1 MSYARPVIP
10 LLIAFIFGIA
20 SGNISP
26 GYQIYSFA
34 VILISSGYLFFLFKN
49 NQNGISSPI
58 ILFFSLGYLAI
69 QPWVSEVFPSNHVV
83 NFAGE
88 KEQTI
93 IGIIESYNR
102 SRFVVKVEKINSIS
116 VTGKMQI
123 TVNEMKFFEGDRVLF
138 SGKIKKIKNFRNP
151 GGFDYV
157 KYMAFKNIRV
167 SAYVSNKKIKLIE
180 KNNRS
185 FSYRNFMDGI
195 GNGDAENIF
204 KSLIIGDTSCVSTD
218 LWNKFNKTGISHILS
233 ISGFHISIV
242 AGTFFLF
249 LKFIFERIDYFLW
262 NALVK
267 KACALIA
274 IIPVWIYIFLS
285 GMSDPSIRSGIMITI
300 FLIGLL
306 LEKDHEPINTL
317 AFAAIIILITYP
329 PSLFSISFQLSFA
342 AVFSILLLPY
352 KQKGILISSL
362 LITLSVTIGTLPI
375 IMLYFNQISFISFIS
390 NLIIAPIIGFTVI
403 PMGLISLFLY
413 PVSLTLS
420 GLFIKMSIVIL
431 NIGIYFV
438 DAFANIPF
446 AYITTITPSYI
457 EIFLYYAFILA
468 VFKCKTRRFIVI
480 GVILLIFTCDVS
492 YWCYNRFYNKN
503 LKITFID
510 VGQGNAALL
519 EFPEGYTMLID
530 GGGFYDNSI
539 FDVGAN
545 IVAKFLWQ
553 KKIQTID
560 TIILTHANSDHLNGL
575 FYIAENFNVK
585 NFWSNGEGEKQY
597 DLFVDIIKKKGIYHP
612 NYKELPREHIING
625 VKIEILYPSKDF
637 IEKKQV
643 EKWRDINNNSLVT
656 KISFGSTSFLFP
668 GDITEKAE
676 EEIVN
681 LQDNN
686 LKSTV
691 LIAPHHGSKTSSTEF
706 FLNYVQPQIVI
717 ISLGYQNYFK
727 FPHASV
733 IGLYNKR
740 DYKIL
745 RTDLYGAIEFTVNEK
760 GVTYVF

>member
-390 NLIIAPIIGFTVI
+390 NL
-403 PMGLISLFLY
+403 
-413 PVSLTLS
+413 
-420 GLFIKMSIVIL
+420 
-431 NIGIYFV
+431 
-438 DAFANIPF
+438 
-446 AYITTITPSYI
+446 
-457 EIFLYYAFILA
+457 
-468 VFKCKTRRFIVI
+468 
-480 GVILLIFTCDVS
+480 
-492 YWCYNRFYNKN
+492 
-503 LKITFID
+503 
-510 VGQGNAALL
+510 
-519 EFPEGYTMLID
+519 
-530 GGGFYDNSI
+530 
-539 FDVGAN
+539 
-545 IVAKFLWQ
+545 
-553 KKIQTID
+553 
-560 TIILTHANSDHLNGL
+560 
-575 FYIAENFNVK
+575 
-585 NFWSNGEGEKQY
+585 
-597 DLFVDIIKKKGIYHP
+597 
-612 NYKELPREHIING
+612 
-625 VKIEILYPSKDF
+625 
-637 IEKKQV
+637 
-643 EKWRDINNNSLVT
+643 
-656 KISFGSTSFLFP
+656 
-668 GDITEKAE
+668 
-676 EEIVN
+676 
-681 LQDNN
+681 
-686 LKSTV
+686 
-691 LIAPHHGSKTSSTEF
+691 
-706 FLNYVQPQIVI
+706 
-717 ISLGYQNYFK
+717 
-727 FPHASV
+727 
-733 IGLYNKR
+733 
-740 DYKIL
+740 
-745 RTDLYGAIEFTVNEK
+745 
-760 GVTYVF
+760 

>member
-1 MSYARPVIP
+1 
-10 LLIAFIFGIA
+10 
-20 SGNISP
+20 
-26 GYQIYSFA
+26 
-34 VILISSGYLFFLFKN
+34 
-49 NQNGISSPI
+49 
-58 ILFFSLGYLAI
+58 
-69 QPWVSEVFPSNHVV
+69 
-83 NFAGE
+83 
-88 KEQTI
+88 
-93 IGIIESYNR
+93 
-102 SRFVVKVEKINSIS
+102 
-116 VTGKMQI
+116 
-123 TVNEMKFFEGDRVLF
+123 
-138 SGKIKKIKNFRNP
+138 
-151 GGFDYV
+151 
-157 KYMAFKNIRV
+157 
-167 SAYVSNKKIKLIE
+167 
-180 KNNRS
+180 
-185 FSYRNFMDGI
+185 
-195 GNGDAENIF
+195 
-204 KSLIIGDTSCVSTD
+204 
-218 LWNKFNKTGISHILS
+218 
-233 ISGFHISIV
+233 
-242 AGTFFLF
+242 
-249 LKFIFERIDYFLW
+249 
-262 NALVK
+262 
-267 KACALIA
+267 
-274 IIPVWIYIFLS
+274 
-285 GMSDPSIRSGIMITI
+285 
-300 FLIGLL
+300 
-306 LEKDHEPINTL
+306 
-317 AFAAIIILITYP
+317 
-329 PSLFSISFQLSFA
+329 
-342 AVFSILLLPY
+342 
-352 KQKGILISSL
+352 
-362 LITLSVTIGTLPI
+362 
-375 IMLYFNQISFISFIS
+375 
-390 NLIIAPIIGFTVI
+390 
-403 PMGLISLFLY
+403 
-413 PVSLTLS
+413 
-420 GLFIKMSIVIL
+420 
-431 NIGIYFV
+431 
-438 DAFANIPF
+438 
-446 AYITTITPSYI
+446 
-457 EIFLYYAFILA
+457 
-468 VFKCKTRRFIVI
+468 
-480 GVILLIFTCDVS
+480 FTCDVS